1 MLFTIQISRTKTFN
15 RLCLSLFAI
24 ILCFNCS
31 NIANNNLIRVNVHN
45 VCILLLCMSSNWQ
58 LFKINNCSYCLQS
71 MEWLNEDNLKS
82 VVTIDPQSDCQG
94 FLSTLVHHCG
104 KSWKKYYCV
113 LKGARLYFFVDSVT
127 RFANGSYYSFIY
139 LFV

>member
-1 MLFTIQISRTKTFN
+1 MSYAYIQSKLTQRPN
-15 RLCLSLFAI
+15 GHVYLSLFAI
-24 ILCFNCS
+24 NVTMS
-31 NIANNNLIRVNVHN
+31 RV
-45 VCILLLCMSSNWQ
+45 
-58 LFKINNCSYCLQS
+58 LQS
-71 MEWLNEDNLKS
+71 MEWLDEDNLKS

-127 RFANGSYYSFIY
+127 RFANGITIIHLFIYSFNNMFESLEVTY
-139 LFV
+139 CVS

>member
-1 MLFTIQISRTKTFN
+1 MY
-15 RLCLSLFAI
+15 I
-24 ILCFNCS
+24 IIIIIIYELK
-31 NIANNNLIRVNVHN
+31 LT
-45 VCILLLCMSSNWQ
+45 
-58 LFKINNCSYCLQS
+58 LFKINNNCSYCLQS

-127 RFANGSYYSFIY
+127 RFANGRYYSFIY